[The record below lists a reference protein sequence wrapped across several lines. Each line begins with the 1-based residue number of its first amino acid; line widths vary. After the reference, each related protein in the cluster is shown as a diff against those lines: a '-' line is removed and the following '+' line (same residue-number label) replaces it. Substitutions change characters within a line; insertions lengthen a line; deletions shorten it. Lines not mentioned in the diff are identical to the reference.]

1 MESQFRALDAA
12 NEVSSADLT
21 LPRTR
26 ALHDAIK
33 RHGDFCL
40 IGAFRGKASAGSQTS
55 EILIVDV
62 SCDGVP
68 PSNSAGIEFTERLA
82 LCVPEDSKALIE
94 VLALRLEFPLLMH
107 QNSILP
113 GMAPSLCLY
122 QEPARS
128 VARTWTA
135 PSFLKRIQFWL
146 EQSARGTLHAADQPV
161 EQLFFVSPF
170 ELVLPW
176 NFEALHA
183 DPNTQFWMAK
193 GPGRPGNG
201 GTFFLEGGIDRK
213 VERTASVINLSLPPV
228 VQGRVESDFG
238 NLGQLADAL
247 SGRGID
253 LHIALT
259 REAQSRVGDGIETN
273 KDDPNTVLLLHVP
286 VTKAEGE
293 PHSRIAR
300 RAYLVTTGM
309 LKLGEAMGAIYA
321 LTQEDAQTKRN
332 ITRYYKELT
341 TSFSAPP
348 EKKEWREQ
356 VLFPMEVLYCIDRP
370 AARFQSGMAT
380 EGPNGALIGAG
391 ALGSALLDMWTRSG
405 WGEWSVIDDDH
416 IKPHNLVRHQA
427 DASLIGASKAEATVF
442 RINSVMQGATKGTAI
457 HADACDQSND
467 TVLETLRSS
476 QLLVDASTTL
486 DYPRLIS
493 TKDDLGRHASVF
505 VTPSASAGV
514 LLLEDADRK
523 KRLRTLEAQYY
534 RAILSE
540 DWGRNHLDGNLGF
553 YWSGASCRDIS
564 LVMPYS
570 KIIGHAAT
578 FADQIPRLS
587 SAAEAAIC
595 VWSRDDISGA
605 VSVHSVEAKD
615 ELHLPF
621 DGLDLFID
629 AGVQEKMASLR
640 NDHLPAE
647 TGGILLGYHDFNVNA
662 IVVVDALPA
671 PRDSKAT
678 NGSFERG
685 LEGVIESVV
694 EAGRRTAGIVGYI
707 GEWHSHPKGYGI
719 APSGDDKY
727 QLVYLTLGLA
737 MEGLPAVMLIVGD
750 DGVCALQGAVG

>member
-1 MESQFRALDAA
+1 MDNQFRDLDAA
-12 NEVSSADLT
+12 DELSYVDLKF
-21 LPRTR
+21 PRAR

-33 RHGDFCL
+33 QHDDFCL
-40 IGAFRGKASAGSQTS
+40 KGAFRGKASAGSQLS

-94 VLALRLEFPLLMH
+94 VLALRIGFPLLMH
-107 QNSILP
+107 QNSVLP
-113 GMAPSLCLY
+113 DMAPSLCLY

-135 PSFLKRIQFWL
+135 PSFLKRIQYWL

-176 NFEALHA
+176 NFEALRA
-183 DPNTQFWMAK
+183 DPNIQFWLAK
-193 GPGRPGNG
+193 GPGRPGDG
-201 GTFFLEGGIDRK
+201 GTFFLQGSPDHK

-238 NLGQLADAL
+238 TLGQLADAL
-247 SGRGID
+247 SARGID
-253 LHIALT
+253 LFQALSC
-259 REAQSRVGDGIETN
+259 EAQHRVGEGFEAE

-293 PHSRIAR
+293 AHSRIAR
-300 RAYLVTTGM
+300 RAYLVTTGV

-321 LTQEDAQTKRN
+321 LAQEDVQTKRN
-332 ITRYYKELT
+332 VTRYYKELT
-341 TSFSAPP
+341 TGFSAPP
-348 EKKEWREQ
+348 EKKEWRNQ
-356 VLFPMEVLYCIDRP
+356 VLFPMEVLHCIDGA
-370 AARFQSGMAT
+370 AARFQSGIGT
-380 EGPNGALIGAG
+380 EGPHGSLIGAG
-391 ALGSALLDMWTRSG
+391 ALGSTMLDLWTRCG
-405 WGEWSVIDDDH
+405 WGEWSVIDNDH

-427 DASLIGASKAEATVF
+427 DASLIGVSKAEAAVF
-442 RINSVMQGATKGTAI
+442 QINCIMQGATNSKAI
-457 HADACDQSND
+457 HADACDLSNGG
-467 TVLETLRSS
+467 VLEALCASN
-476 QLLVDASTTL
+476 LIVDASTTL
-486 DYPRLIS
+486 DYPRLVS
-493 TKDDLGRHASVF
+493 TRDDLGRHVSVF

-540 DWGRNHLDGNLGF
+540 EWGRSHLDGNLGF
-553 YWSGASCRDIS
+553 YWSGASCRDMS

-570 KIIGHAAT
+570 KIIGHAAM
-578 FADQIPRLS
+578 FADQIRQLS
-587 SAAEAAIC
+587 SATEPAIR
-595 VWSRDDISGA
+595 VWSKDDTSGA
-605 VSVHSVEAKD
+605 VSAFSMEVKD

-629 AGVQEKMASLR
+629 TGVQEKMALLR

-647 TGGILLGYHDFNVNA
+647 TGGILLGYYDFNVNA
-662 IVVVDALPA
+662 VVVVDALPA

-685 LEGVIESVV
+685 LEGVIESVI
-694 EAGRRTAGIVGYI
+694 EARRRTAGIVGYI
-707 GEWHSHPKGYGI
+707 GEWHSHPKGYSTD
-719 APSGDDKY
+719 PSGDDKY
-727 QLVYLTLGLA
+727 QLVFLTLGLA

-750 DGVCALQGAVG
+750 EGLCALHGVVG